1 MVFFRRI
8 RYWPAGRRLRAL
20 AFLLKSCDSF
30 LYLFP
35 PAPSPSSC
43 LPPPTHPHTAIFS
56 LSHTHPSF
64 PHFSFSL
71 RPPVSLPSQRRRLSP
86 LAPSA
91 PPPPP
96 PSSGE
101 GVWLTTA
108 IASRS
113 PRQSGHAS
121 VSAFD
126 RPPLSVLM
134 RTRLPLGRQR
144 YPSVSAPMA
153 FVNMWPSR
161 PPSVRA
167 AAAAARGC
175 SRNGADAGA
184 GGALGGRSL
193 NP

>member
-1 MVFFRRI
+1 M
-8 RYWPAGRRLRAL
+8 AGRTSASRSRVPAKVVRLFSVL
-20 AFLLKSCDSF
+20 ISPCPFPLFL
-30 LYLFP
+30 P
-35 PAPSPSSC
+35 P
-43 LPPPTHPHTAIFS
+43 PPPTHPHTAIFS

-167 AAAAARGC
+167 AAAAAAARGC